1 MIPFGPQGFA
11 PSGASYARATTHK
24 EYGMTTLLPRREFL
38 VALAAPAVACA
49 APRLESGRARA
60 ALACAAVVQGDP
72 ELFWGE
78 IARAFTVDRGMVNLN
93 NGGVSP
99 SPRFVQ
105 EAMKRHLDVSNEA
118 PAYTMWRILEPEREG
133 VRARL
138 AQAFGVDPEEVAITR
153 NASESLQICQL
164 GLELARGDEVLTTNQ
179 DYPRMITTFKQ
190 RARREGIV
198 LKQFSIPTPC
208 EDPAEIVRRFEANL
222 TPRTRLILVSHVV
235 YLTGQVLPVAEVV
248 ALGRRHGIPVIV
260 DGAHA
265 LAHLDFRIEELGC
278 DFYASSLHK
287 WLFAPHGTGLLYVR
301 RDRIPALW
309 PLMAA
314 EEKQGADIRKFEEIG
329 THPAANALAIA
340 EALVFH
346 ETLGP
351 ARKLAR
357 LVELREHWAEPLAR
371 HERVRFHTSRKPGF
385 AGGFALVEI
394 EGVDPDALA
403 THLWEKH
410 KIFTVSIRHEEFR
423 GIRVSPS
430 VYTLKSEL
438 DRFVEAMESVI
449 RDGLPG

>member
-1 MIPFGPQGFA
+1 MVDRR
-11 PSGASYARATTHK
+11 SLLGA
-24 EYGMTTLLPRREFL
+24 M
-38 VALAAPAVACA
+38 AAPLVACA
-49 APRLESGRARA
+49 SPRLAPGSSRALERARA
-60 ALACAAVVQGDP
+60 VEDDP

-78 IARAFTVDRGMVNLN
+78 IARAFTVDRSLVNLN

-99 SPRFVQ
+99 APRLVQ

-118 PAYTMWRILEPEREG
+118 PSYTMWRHLEPGREG

-138 AQAFGVDPEEVAITR
+138 AQTFGADPEEVAITR

-164 GLELARGDEVLTTNQ
+164 GLELQRGDEVLTTNQ

-208 EDPAEIVRRFEANL
+208 EDPGEIVRRFEANI
-222 TPRTRLILVSHVV
+222 TARTRMILVSHVV
-235 YLTGQVLPVAEVV
+235 FMTGQVLPVAEVV

-265 LAHLDFRIEELGC
+265 IAHLDFRISDLDC
-278 DFYASSLHK
+278 DYYASSLHK

-301 RDRIPALW
+301 KDKIPGLW

-314 EEKQGADIRKFEEIG
+314 NVEQDGDIRKFEEIG

-351 ARKLAR
+351 RRKLDR
-357 LVELREHWAEPLAR
+357 MVELREAWAEPLSK

-385 AGGFALVEI
+385 AGGVALVEI
-394 EGVDPDALA
+394 EGVESDKLVG
-403 THLWEKH
+403 HLWEKH
-410 KIFTVSIRHEEFR
+410 RIFTVGIQHDEFR
-423 GIRVSPS
+423 GLRISPS

-438 DRFVEAMESVI
+438 ERFVDAMETVI
-449 RDGLPG
+449 RDGLPA